1 VRHCSWIEAQRGNV
15 PSACFARPG
24 GEDVQSVFGD
34 QEPCAIRID
43 VTCQMLDGELSA
55 REYVLNAD
63 CERHVTDDRYPA
75 LLGRFL
81 MARYT
86 SASR

>member
-1 VRHCSWIEAQRGNV
+1 
-15 PSACFARPG
+15 
-24 GEDVQSVFGD
+24 
-34 QEPCAIRID
+34 
-43 VTCQMLDGELSA
+43 MLDGELSA